1 MQTSTVLLI
10 ILAALLSLIVVY
22 FQYYFRGKQ
31 KGMVLLVLSLL
42 RFIGIFGV
50 LLLLINPKFSKINYT
65 LEKPNLAVLIDN
77 STSIKTVEQKVQ
89 EIQASFDEKE
99 ELANRFDMAFY
110 SFGQSLRPLD
120 SLTFSDL
127 QTNIQKPVA
136 ALKEVYARR
145 NTAVVLIS
153 DGNQNIGKDY
163 VYAKELNS
171 PPIFTITVGDT
182 TKYED
187 LSIGPINTNKYAF
200 LNNKYPLETYVSY
213 QGGKTVDAK
222 VQVKVNGVSVYKE
235 NIELSKNN
243 NFQNINTLITANTV
257 GIKTITVTVK
267 PLGTERNTTNNM
279 RETAVE
285 VINEKTTVAL
295 VSDMLHPDL
304 GTIKK
309 SIESNEQREVVLLKP
324 SVNTQVLE
332 EADVFILY
340 QPNSSFK
347 KVFEFIE
354 SKQSNVFIVTGLHT
368 DFRFLN
374 GIQEEFNIENGYPR
388 QEVFGSLNTSFSKFD
403 IMEFDVS
410 NFPPLDSDAG
420 PLVFNSAN
428 EALLGSTIKGLDM
441 KSPLLTVFGERTR
454 KKALLNGEGLWKWR
468 VQSFRNTG
476 DFSNIDGFMGK
487 LIRYLSSTS
496 VKDRLNVTYSYNYE
510 GSNTAYISATYFDET
525 YVFDPNA
532 QLDISV
538 MNRESKAI
546 QTIPMVLK
554 NDFFEADLTNLSPG
568 EYEFTV
574 KVVGDNYK
582 ETGIFT
588 ISNFDLEK
596 QFVSSNFKKMEEL
609 AQNTGGSHAFSSD
622 YEEIISALISS
633 QAFVPTQKS
642 TENSVSLIDFKILLG
657 LIVLAF
663 SMEWFIR
670 KYNGLI

>member
-187 LSIGPINTNKYAF
+187 LSIGPIN
-200 LNNKYPLETYVSY
+200 NNKYPLETYVSY

-309 SIESNEQREVVLLKP
+309 SIESN
-324 SVNTQVLE
+324 
-332 EADVFILY
+332 
-340 QPNSSFK
+340 
-347 KVFEFIE
+347 
-354 SKQSNVFIVTGLHT
+354 
-368 DFRFLN
+368 
-374 GIQEEFNIENGYPR
+374 
-388 QEVFGSLNTSFSKFD
+388 
-403 IMEFDVS
+403 
-410 NFPPLDSDAG
+410 
-420 PLVFNSAN
+420 
-428 EALLGSTIKGLDM
+428 
-441 KSPLLTVFGERTR
+441 
-454 KKALLNGEGLWKWR
+454 
-468 VQSFRNTG
+468 
-476 DFSNIDGFMGK
+476 
-487 LIRYLSSTS
+487 
-496 VKDRLNVTYSYNYE
+496 
-510 GSNTAYISATYFDET
+510 
-525 YVFDPNA
+525 
-532 QLDISV
+532 
-538 MNRESKAI
+538 
-546 QTIPMVLK
+546 
-554 NDFFEADLTNLSPG
+554 
-568 EYEFTV
+568 
-574 KVVGDNYK
+574 
-582 ETGIFT
+582 
-588 ISNFDLEK
+588 
-596 QFVSSNFKKMEEL
+596 
-609 AQNTGGSHAFSSD
+609 
-622 YEEIISALISS
+622 
-633 QAFVPTQKS
+633 
-642 TENSVSLIDFKILLG
+642 
-657 LIVLAF
+657 
-663 SMEWFIR
+663 
-670 KYNGLI
+670 